1 MKVLGNEGG
10 ERRWGVKVA
19 GEAVCDIYI
28 TSHGTFGYKEPLYKE
43 HALLVCKGYS
53 SFSSLSPSA

>member
-43 HALLVCKGYS
+43 HALLVCKG
-53 SFSSLSPSA
+53 